1 MMSDK
6 TPDTSVMMTAEERKK
21 ANDFIVKHLQGTMID
36 GRGELGGLRRKLS
49 ATYWVIILL
58 SVVMFALG
66 IVLLSVPVVAAFR
79 GQISELQSLIAAGF
93 GIADLAALFLFR
105 PLERIHGIMGDMSQ
119 IILALNSFQTQV
131 GLRLME
137 MDSDKRPTMGQAA
150 EHISAAAK
158 DSIKLVQDYF
168 EVRAPAH

>member
-1 MMSDK
+1 MPAGPPEAV
-6 TPDTSVMMTAEERKK
+6 TLMTDEERKK
-21 ANDFIVKHLQGTMID
+21 ANDFIVRYLQSMMAGNRD
-36 GRGELGGLRRKLS
+36 ELGGLRRKLS

-58 SVVMFALG
+58 SGVMFALG
-66 IVLLSVPVVAAFR
+66 IVLISVPAIAALR
-79 GQISELQSLIAAGF
+79 GRISELHSLIAAGF

-105 PLERIHGIMGDMSQ
+105 PLERIHGLMGDMSQ

-137 MDSDKRPTMGQAA
+137 MNAADRQTMGRAA
-150 EHISAAAK
+150 EHICTAAK

-168 EVRAPAH
+168 EAKGTAQ